1 VMNYEA
7 MWQVLADL
15 VAELRK
21 VGEVVP
27 SQVMRDLRSAKTTIQ
42 IFKVDKD
49 NPDHLIRIEELM
61 GNVESYI
68 MSKAQKM
75 FAPET
80 VNKWAE
86 RLEKARG
93 EVHEETPSS
102 RRFVPGIPRDK
113 DWVRIKTTEDIPLK
127 EIVQAAEGEGLL
139 YKTYGNE
146 YVIVYGEKAG
156 IKSFI
161 NRLTDLHKN

>member
-7 MWQVLADL
+7 IWQVLAEL
-15 VAELRK
+15 VTELRK

-49 NPDHLIRIEELM
+49 NPDHLLRIEELM

-68 MSKAQKM
+68 MCTAQKR
-75 FAPET
+75 FGPET
-80 VNKWAE
+80 INKWTE

-93 EVHEETPSS
+93 EVHEEIPFS

-113 DWVRIKTTEDIPLK
+113 DWVGIKTTDDIPLK
-127 EIVQAAEGEGLL
+127 QIVQAAEGQGLL
-139 YKTYGNE
+139 YKNYGNG
-146 YVIVYGEKAG
+146 YVIVYGEKG
-156 IKSFI
+156 EIKDFI
-161 NRLTDLHKN
+161 KRLMDLHKN